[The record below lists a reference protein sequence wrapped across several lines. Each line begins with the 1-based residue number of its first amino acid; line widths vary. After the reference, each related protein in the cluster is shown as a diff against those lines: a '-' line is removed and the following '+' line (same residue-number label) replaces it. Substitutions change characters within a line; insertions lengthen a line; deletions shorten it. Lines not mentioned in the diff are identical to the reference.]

1 VPVPPPW
8 LELAPGRRRQ
18 LAVKAVKRTAVLY
31 TLGVRDGVS
40 TADRFYLV
48 APSDVI
54 VLTC

>member
-1 VPVPPPW
+1 MPVPPPW
-8 LELAPGRRRQ
+8 LKLTSGRRQ
-18 LAVKAVKRTAVLY
+18 LVVKAVNRTAVLY
-31 TLGVRDGVS
+31 TLGVRDGES